1 MSILSFYTSSLRTH
15 PKLTNSLS
23 TGFLFGSGDIIA
35 QFIQPDKKVN
45 YDPKRTIRAIIYGSL
60 IFSFIGDK
68 WYKIL
73 SKLKFPGKPLQNPK
87 LNNFRNGL
95 TKMTID
101 QLGFAP
107 IGIPIYY
114 TVMSILENKDIN
126 GIQSKLQNN
135 WLDTLKVNWMIWPV
149 FQIFNLTLI
158 PVQHQLLSVNILS
171 IFWNTYLSMRNARK
185 GHEIVPVHSPPVP
198 E

>member
-1 MSILSFYTSSLRTH
+1 MTILSFYTTSLRTH

-35 QFIQPDKKVN
+35 QFIQSDNNKK
-45 YDPKRTIRAIIYGSL
+45 YDSKRTIRAVIYGSL

-73 SKLKFPGKPLQNPK
+73 STLKFPGKPLQNK
-87 LNNFRNGL
+87 NLNQIRNGV
-95 TKMTID
+95 TRMSID

-114 TVMSILENKDIN
+114 SVMSILENKDIH
-126 GIQSKLQNN
+126 GIKRKLEDN
-135 WLDTLKVNWMIWPV
+135 WLDTLRVNWMIWPV
-149 FQIFNLTLI
+149 FQLFNLTLI

-171 IFWNTYLSMRNARK
+171 IFWNTYLSMRNAK
-185 GHEIVPVHSPPVP
+185 NHDQLPVHSPPMP